1 MEEHSEGLCG
11 RVRREAEREHV
22 GEGHYTEGEQQEDYD
37 SCWVVKIECQEED
50 DCRRYRDVKFKRI
63 EDEVSDPI
71 RAEPHA
77 RNDLNML
84 ELSYSLHDKVT
95 DRESYNDRISDGREE
110 DDRTCITCGLAP
122 FQLIC

>member
-1 MEEHSEGLCG
+1 MHEHSEGLRG

-22 GEGHYTEGEQQEDYD
+22 GEGYYTEGEQQEDYD
-37 SCWVVKIECQEED
+37 SCWVVKIKRQEED

-63 EDEVSDPI
+63 EDEVSDPV

-77 RNDLNML
+77 CNDLNML

-95 DRESYNDRISDGREE
+95 DRESDNNRVSDG
-110 DDRTCITCGLAP
+110 
-122 FQLIC
+122 